1 MTLGAG
7 RITLKG
13 VYRHSHDDWSS
24 GQIQFETASHGLTV
38 QQFEHLRARYQTLS
52 GQVDWKAGGKLQL
65 VKGDVQQSDA
75 AAELS
80 LRNAS
85 FKGRPYGSLTLTA
98 NTHDAALDLH
108 LRANLN
114 ATSIEGSGQWRLEGD
129 YPGHGQFS
137 VPHIT
142 IAAIHD
148 LLPNPARKE
157 LPFEGFVEGT
167 VDVEG
172 PLLKFDEMRAQVRLN
187 TLQIN
192 ASAGAKPQAGAQ
204 ARDLVLRSAK
214 PILLEATTK
223 RVDIRS
229 AVLAGTG
236 TSLSAEGHLSL
247 DSLEPYNLR
256 FQGSVN
262 LAVLQIFNRNLLG
275 SGVSE
280 VNATVRGALDDP
292 DVEGRLSLKNASLY
306 LKDLPN
312 GLDQA
317 NGLILFDRNRATVD
331 SLTALTGAGTITL
344 QKGSF
349 VGFRGNTLLY
359 RVQATADHVRYRSP
373 EGISLTVNAALGLN
387 GTSESS
393 VLSGTVTVI
402 RAGFNPTTDLGSLLA
417 STTRPVSAPAA
428 PNEYL
433 QGVQFDVRIDSA
445 QALEIQTSLT
455 RNIEADVNLRIRGTP
470 DRPIVLGNLS
480 INQGE
485 IEFFGNRYA
494 INRGDM
500 NFYNPAKI
508 EPIIDMDL
516 QTSVR
521 GVTVDVSFTGPLN
534 KLNFSYRSDPPLQ
547 TGEIIALLA
556 VGRDP
561 NSAGT
566 LAAGQ
571 NSSNSNYVATG
582 NNELLA
588 QAISQP
594 NQGRLQRFFGVGHI
608 KIDPQITD
616 VTAIPQARLTF
627 EQQVSKDVTMTYITN
642 LARTQEQIIR
652 VEWDFSSQWSAIA
665 LRDENGAFGIDFQYR
680 KRFK

>member
-1 MTLGAG
+1 
-7 RITLKG
+7 
-13 VYRHSHDDWSS
+13 
-24 GQIQFETASHGLTV
+24 
-38 QQFEHLRARYQTLS
+38 
-52 GQVDWKAGGKLQL
+52 
-65 VKGDVQQSDA
+65 
-75 AAELS
+75 
-80 LRNAS
+80 
-85 FKGRPYGSLTLTA
+85 
-98 NTHDAALDLH
+98 
-108 LRANLN
+108 
-114 ATSIEGSGQWRLEGD
+114 
-129 YPGHGQFS
+129 
-137 VPHIT
+137 
-142 IAAIHD
+142 
-148 LLPNPARKE
+148 
-157 LPFEGFVEGT
+157 
-167 VDVEG
+167 
-172 PLLKFDEMRAQVRLN
+172 MRAQVRLN